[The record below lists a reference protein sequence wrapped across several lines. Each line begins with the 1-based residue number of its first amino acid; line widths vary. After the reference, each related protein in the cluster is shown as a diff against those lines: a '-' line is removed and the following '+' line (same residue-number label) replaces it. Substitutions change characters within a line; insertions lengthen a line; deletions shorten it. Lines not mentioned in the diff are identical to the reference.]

1 MRMSWCAWPLGRP
14 VQLPSLLYRQL
25 ALQARLTTLLV
36 LPDRDLILL
45 SPDKECFILPRSHV
59 QNVSDSW
66 MLQAKV
72 WW

>member
-1 MRMSWCAWPLGRP
+1 MRMLWSVWPPGRP
-14 VQLPSLLYRQL
+14 GQPPSLLYNQS
-25 ALQARLTTLLV
+25 ALQARPTTLLV

-59 QNVSDSW
+59 QDVSDSW